1 MKTTAINTLLCLSAL
16 SGMAA
21 AATEL
26 SVTVYEGPK
35 ECDEADTV
43 KVGDHLNMHYTGTV
57 DESSETGEKGAKFDS
72 SRDRGNTFDF
82 KVGTGMVIKGWD
94 EGLIGLCKGAK
105 ATLVIPPEMGYGA
118 QGAGDAIPGGA
129 TLNFDVEVVDISDTE
144 PEQPNLFE
152 MLDENQDG
160 KLSKEEIEAFFV
172 NQGGSMPDGLWEDE
186 DKNKDGFVTW
196 DEFTGPKGSHPPV
209 HDEL

>member
-1 MKTTAINTLLCLSAL
+1 MKTTATLLCLSAL
-16 SGMAA
+16 SGMAT

-82 KVGTGMVIKGWD
+82 KVGTGMVIKGSLVCR
-94 EGLIGLCKGAK
+94 GLR
-105 ATLVIPPEMGYGA
+105 LVMWLHHVRLKRE
-118 QGAGDAIPGGA
+118 
-129 TLNFDVEVVDISDTE
+129 
-144 PEQPNLFE
+144 
-152 MLDENQDG
+152 
-160 KLSKEEIEAFFV
+160 K
-172 NQGGSMPDGLWEDE
+172 
-186 DKNKDGFVTW
+186 
-196 DEFTGPKGSHPPV
+196 
-209 HDEL
+209 

>member
-1 MKTTAINTLLCLSAL
+1 MQ
-16 SGMAA
+16 
-21 AATEL
+21 
-26 SVTVYEGPK
+26 
-35 ECDEADTV
+35 
-43 KVGDHLNMHYTGTV
+43 
-57 DESSETGEKGAKFDS
+57 
-72 SRDRGNTFDF
+72 
-82 KVGTGMVIKGWD
+82 
-94 EGLIGLCKGAK
+94 

-129 TLNFDVEVVDISDTE
+129 TLNFDVEVVDISDKE

-172 NQGGSMPDGLWEDE
+172 NQGGTMPDGLWDDE

-196 DEFTGPKGSHPPV
+196 DEFTGPKGSNPPV